1 MINVSLEICVAKLY
15 DRNPRKYVAKL
26 YDKCVFSSVGIPYKA
41 DVLKF
46 CDELD
51 HTAEVGYRAL

>member
-1 MINVSLEICVAKLY
+1 MIGESLEYFLAKLNDIY
-15 DRNPRKYVAKL
+15 
-26 YDKCVFSSVGIPYKA
+26 VFSSVGIPYKA

-51 HTAEVGYRAL
+51 PMAKVGYHAF